1 LYSSG
6 YILDFEKLDIKGK
19 MCPMPVAF
27 TKRKLES
34 MASGQLLEVLGEGD
48 LEFDNVQRWVK
59 SNGHDVVKA
68 SRNGAEFR
76 VLIRKH

>member
-1 LYSSG
+1 
-6 YILDFEKLDIKGK
+6 
-19 MCPMPVAF
+19 MPVAF

-34 MASGQLLEVLGEGD
+34 MAAGQLLEVVGEGE

-59 SNGHDVVKA
+59 NNGHEVVEA
-68 SRNGAEFR
+68 SKSGGEFR